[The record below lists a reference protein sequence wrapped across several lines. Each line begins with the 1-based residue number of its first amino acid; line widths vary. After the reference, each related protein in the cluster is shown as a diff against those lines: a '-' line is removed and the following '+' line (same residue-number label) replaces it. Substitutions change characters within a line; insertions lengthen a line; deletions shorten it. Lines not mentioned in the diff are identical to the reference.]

1 MIEWLLSDAG
11 HPFLLSFLI
20 TTPII
25 PFFILGLYNKTKGR
39 YEPSTLSAV
48 VTLIVAASSVILSL
62 FIVASIKFEYISDEN
77 WKQIYTNNI
86 DATVKLKVN
95 SSDFIFKLK
104 EELIA
109 GENINNT
116 QYKSLKFSGDNK
128 LTVEKNGVSYSKQ
141 VLIENDNI
149 ISDSDV
155 NSTSKITKIEYKN
168 INGHQRTL
176 FGYKGPIEKYNK
188 CHIDGTIRITL
199 EQDSSEKE
207 LKQMF
212 ESND

>member
-11 HPFLLSFLI
+11 HTILLAFLI

-25 PFFILGLYNKTKGR
+25 PFLILGLYNKTKGR
-39 YEPSTLSAV
+39 YKPSTLSAF
-48 VTLIVAASSVILSL
+48 VTLTVAALSIILSL
-62 FIVASIKFEYISDEN
+62 FIVASTKFEYVSDEN

-95 SSDFIFKLK
+95 STDFLFKLK
-104 EELIA
+104 EEIIA
-109 GENINNT
+109 GENINKI
-116 QYKSLKFSGDNK
+116 QYASLTYSGDNK
-128 LTVEKNGVSYSKQ
+128 ITVEKNGASYSKK
-141 VLIENDNI
+141 VLIDQNDI
-149 ISDSDV
+149 ISESEV
-155 NSTSKITKIEYKN
+155 NSNSKIVKIEYKN
-168 INGHQRTL
+168 IQGHQRTL
-176 FGYKGPIEKYNK
+176 FGHKGPIEKDIRDNF
-188 CHIDGTIRITL
+188 DGKLRITL